1 MKSVIATLL
10 ILLMG
15 CSSSGEKKILVDTSA
30 AQLVGHIESFKGD
43 KPIFFNVYDSEKKV
57 KLTLNSKKIKVK
69 IIPELLSQLEDHE
82 WFYKLN

>member
-1 MKSVIATLL
+1 MLQSTIENNSKKLTIQLDIHQLKS
-10 ILLMG
+10 
-15 CSSSGEKKILVDTSA
+15 EKINALKDHLK
-30 AQLVGHIESFKGD
+30 SFKGD

-69 IIPELLSQLEDHE
+69 IIPELLNQLEDHN